1 MRWNLLAAGLLC
13 LSAAAFFT
21 WSGFRVWSG
30 SSQTQQLQ
38 TAGHRVETACGQEE
52 EPQESAAEP
61 AREDFSFCRLDNEVK
76 KRITGISYT
85 PNEHI
90 SLDELRYVKIKYY
103 GFDGKVKDGEL
114 IVNHQIAEDIT
125 EIFYNLYCHKYPLQ
139 DVSLVEKYGGDDD
152 RSMAANNTS
161 CFNYRVI
168 AGTDKL
174 SNHAYGLA
182 IDINPRINPYIRQG
196 ETADTVYAQRDVK
209 KCRGK
214 YRKYMIQKDDYIY
227 RLFQKYGFSW
237 GGDWSS
243 VKDYQHFEKPQLAD

>member
-1 MRWNLLAAGLLC
+1 
-13 LSAAAFFT
+13 
-21 WSGFRVWSG
+21 
-30 SSQTQQLQ
+30 
-38 TAGHRVETACGQEE
+38 
-52 EPQESAAEP
+52 
-61 AREDFSFCRLDNEVK
+61 
-76 KRITGISYT
+76 
-85 PNEHI
+85 
-90 SLDELRYVKIKYY
+90 
-103 GFDGKVKDGEL
+103 
-114 IVNHQIAEDIT
+114 
-125 EIFYNLYCHKYPLQ
+125 
-139 DVSLVEKYGGDDD
+139 
-152 RSMAANNTS
+152 MAANNTS